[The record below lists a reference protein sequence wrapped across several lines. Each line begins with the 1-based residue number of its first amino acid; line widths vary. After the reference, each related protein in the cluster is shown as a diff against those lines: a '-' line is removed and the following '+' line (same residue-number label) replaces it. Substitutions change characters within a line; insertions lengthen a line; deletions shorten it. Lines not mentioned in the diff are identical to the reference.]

1 MAEAKKSKEKPFEES
16 LAELEEIVAS
26 LEKGELPL
34 EDAMKLYEKGI
45 SISNGLTKR
54 LKTAKLKIEELK
66 EAKDDE

>member
-45 SISNGLTKR
+45 SISNGLAKR